1 MKKSMKNELENNLNI
16 LISFRSIDEVSEECL
31 KYVDIIDLKDPDK
44 GAIGSW
50 EINNLK
56 KIICKFGNKI
66 KISATLGDEEKVY
79 KILSKLELFDSLKLD
94 YIKFGIFTNDIKQLK
109 FLLNS
114 IKKKNF
120 KTELVPV
127 IFIENEFLRNFI
139 KENIKEFKMFG
150 YNFILLDTYSKD
162 LGNLFKICSLDY
174 LRILLEQSSLNNMDV
189 GLAGKL
195 NVSNISQLAEL
206 QPKIVGFRSAVCEGE
221 NRKKELSV
229 SKLKKLYYSIISAR
243 RPAIHAAGA

>member
-1 MKKSMKNELENNLNI
+1 M
-16 LISFRSIDEVSEECL
+16 
-31 KYVDIIDLKDPDK
+31 
-44 GAIGSW
+44 
-50 EINNLK
+50 
-56 KIICKFGNKI
+56 
-66 KISATLGDEEKVY
+66 
-79 KILSKLELFDSLKLD
+79 
-94 YIKFGIFTNDIKQLK
+94 
-109 FLLNS
+109 
-114 IKKKNF
+114 
-120 KTELVPV
+120 VPV

-150 YNFILLDTYSKD
+150 YNFLLLDTYSKD
-162 LGNLFKICSLDY
+162 LGNIFEICSLDY

-195 NVSNISQLAEL
+195 NISNISQLAEL

-229 SKLKKLYYSIISAR
+229 SKLKKLYYSITSAR

>member
-1 MKKSMKNELENNLNI
+1 MKNKLEKNLNI
-16 LISFRSIDEVSEECL
+16 LISFKSINEISEECL
-31 KYVDIIDLKDPDK
+31 SYVDILDLKNPDK

-50 EINNLK
+50 EIKNLK
-56 KIICKFGNKI
+56 EVVSKFSSKI
-66 KISATLGDEEKVY
+66 KISATLGDEKEVY
-79 KILSKLELFDSLKLD
+79 KILEKLELFDLLKLD

-120 KTELVPV
+120 QTELVPV
-127 IFIENEFLRNFI
+127 IFIENEFLRNFV

-150 YNFILLDTYSKD
+150 YNFLLLDTYSKD
-162 LGNLFKICSLDY
+162 LGNIFEICSLDY

-195 NVSNISQLAEL
+195 NISNISQLAEL

-221 NRKKELSV
+221 NRKKNSQ
-229 SKLKKLYYSIISAR
+229 
-243 RPAIHAAGA
+243 